1 MKNDLSFQQN
11 SLDKKVKYSVKN
23 AKIAWI
29 ENKSLKS
36 MLVSPLQ
43 FLRAVSPYQYIFEL
57 HSRFNLDHEIL
68 LIGQIYSEFQTE
80 LTGEP
85 VGQDFLHFSSGLAV
99 QQQYTIA
106 TVLMKK

>member
-1 MKNDLSFQQN
+1 
-11 SLDKKVKYSVKN
+11 
-23 AKIAWI
+23 
-29 ENKSLKS
+29 
-36 MLVSPLQ
+36 MLVNRFQ
-43 FLRAVSPYQYIFEL
+43 FLLGISPYPNIFD
-57 HSRFNLDHEIL
+57 LDSKLCLDLEIL
-68 LIGQIYSEFQTE
+68 LVGQIYSEFQTE

>member
-43 FLRAVSPYQYIFEL
+43 FLRAVSPYQNIFDFDSKL
-57 HSRFNLDHEIL
+57 CLDLEIL
-68 LIGQIYSEFQTE
+68 LVTQIYSEFRTE
-80 LTGEP
+80 ITMVP
-85 VGQDFLHFSSGLAV
+85 VDQDFLHFSSNQAV
-99 QQQYTIA
+99 QYLYTIA
-106 TVLMKK
+106 TV